1 MLAGVKKAL
10 EAENLPSEVLQPLLN
25 LAEYM
30 ERCDRGGD
38 QRENNINHD
47 GQLMASFAPTSQ
59 LAALAEKCQLFA
71 KALHYHETSVR
82 QIEASMK
89 KHSTADSWPPEV
101 RRQCLDTCR
110 HLVHINNCLELP
122 QSSEGLLKYIQKHNL
137 DEGAG
142 LTAEMYVHL
151 GWWEKALTCFEDEA
165 KVDPSNHKVIVGMF
179 ECLDQMGDWPKL
191 LSLAKTHWGPASD
204 SVKEQISPMVGHAA
218 WLMSKWRLM
227 EEAVEHMSD
236 INSGHAS
243 TTAHFYKAILAFHQK
258 DHKLVQFHI
267 DSCRELMD
275 ADLSTRIAESYSR
288 AYELVVCLQQLSEM
302 EEVISY
308 SSSSSQAKS
317 TMRQIWA
324 DRLSRMSRDPK
335 YLQGTLAV
343 RSLVVKDSDNLDS
356 WLEFVEICRW
366 SGKSNKAQQVLM
378 QLYGR
383 DLETHPE
390 PLTPSAAIEYMDVE
404 PRVVLEY
411 LKHLWVVKKG
421 PEGSDLLLQL
431 SLYAKKLRIIDS
443 GSAREPSI
451 NKDPTPEISDKIK
464 AKILLTMTV
473 WQQQL
478 QANAFWQ
485 APHRDGILKNLLQAI
500 QLDGNGY
507 RVWHEWALLCYRI
520 PLKDQSLPHQEA
532 VQFVT
537 RAIKGFV
544 RSISLCRPQ
553 ELAVQDILRLL
564 RVWFN
569 FGADEQIAE
578 VIAHEVQQVN
588 VDMWLQVIPQIIAR
602 IDSSDPAIR
611 KNINSLLCRATRAHP
626 QAVTYPLVVCTN
638 KSCIYSTGTESA
650 ATELRRQAAQDVLDQ
665 IRNESKNLIDQ
676 AQLVATELI
685 RVAILWS
692 EMWTDSIEEAS
703 RLYFGDHD
711 PMGMIAVLEPLY
723 EWLEHAETD
732 NEKLFSSTF
741 AMDLSDARVATN
753 AWKRSKHNN
762 DMTQAW
768 DLYYTVF
775 KRLKRQLLQMA
786 TIELQNVSPMLH
798 KVSDFEVAVPGQY
811 KAGQEPVRIS
821 RFDPVM
827 EVIPSK
833 QRPRKLIIVGSDGLD
848 YKFLLKGHE
857 DLRQDE
863 RVMQLF
869 GLVNTLLRHD
879 KAVTKAARADLSI
892 DQYPVIPLSSNAGI
906 IGWLD
911 RAETFHALIRDYRV
925 NHGTSLNVETKFM
938 QQYAGEYD
946 FLCLMQK
953 VEVFEHAL
961 ANTDGDDLHNIL
973 WLKAT
978 SSEAWLERR
987 TNYTRSLAT
996 MSMVGYVL
1004 GLGDR
1009 HPSNL
1014 MLDSSTGKVI
1024 HIDFGDCFE
1033 VAMQRDRFPEKIPFR
1048 LTRMVVRAM
1057 EVSGIEGCFRRTA
1070 ELVMGMLRRNKDS
1083 LMAMLE
1089 AFVHDPLISWR
1100 LDAAPQQGNNQ
1111 KSNTNTNGGLG
1122 TGNPSEAQQQQHQ
1135 AAFKTHTSTT
1145 EDRYSRSLHEKSLLR
1160 TKGTA
1165 DASAAIQMAA
1175 NNPKAVAIVQRIK
1188 QKLEGTEFQT
1198 FRKKAP
1204 PPQPKASHLDPQLA
1218 ARNLFAKVTE
1228 LLPPETAEL
1237 QQLTEVRNCIEKNVS
1252 LSDNLISQLVSVAR
1266 SKQLESQL
1274 TDPSIKS
1281 LFSAVAPTQQ
1291 SNGSKEPEPEERT
1304 PDHALGLAQLVGE
1317 TLVPMV
1323 KMDRESSEALIE
1335 AAKSALQNSQM
1346 SDLSKAETI
1355 DNGLTK
1361 FIEIWT
1367 KVQSA
1372 EEACGVT
1379 LSSIAAKTAS
1389 RSKDSNNS
1397 AAATTSNPSNEEEVR
1412 SPESASALA
1421 YLENLCKQLTPSI
1434 AASTDVAAATALLQN
1449 YGIAIDAVGKYQLSQ
1464 ILEEGINGVTIPE
1477 DQRAAVTT
1485 AWNRLEEKLKTT
1497 TTGRARSATRIQSLF
1512 RGEQARKATKMRILL
1527 GEEAD
1532 QAQQMQSISVPEQV
1546 TKLIEQAT
1554 AHENLAQCYIGW
1566 CPFW

>member
-1 MLAGVKKAL
+1 MLF
-10 EAENLPSEVLQPLLN
+10 SELN
-25 LAEYM
+25 LF
-30 ERCDRGGD
+30 
-38 QRENNINHD
+38 
-47 GQLMASFAPTSQ
+47 S
-59 LAALAEKCQLFA
+59 
-71 KALHYHETSVR
+71 
-82 QIEASMK
+82 K
-89 KHSTADSWPPEV
+89 KKKKKKKKKNTHT
-101 RRQCLDTCR
+101 
-110 HLVHINNCLELP
+110 
-122 QSSEGLLKYIQKHNL
+122 
-137 DEGAG
+137 
-142 LTAEMYVHL
+142 
-151 GWWEKALTCFEDEA
+151 
-165 KVDPSNHKVIVGMF
+165 GMF

-191 LSLAKTHWGPASD
+191 LSLAKTHWAPASD
-204 SVKEQISPMVGHAA
+204 SVREKISPMVGHAA
-218 WLMSKWRLM
+218 WLMSKWDFM
-227 EEAVEHMSD
+227 EQAVEYMSD
-236 INSGHAS
+236 LNSEHAS
-243 TTAHFYKAILAFHQK
+243 TTAHFYKAILAFHKQ
-258 DHKLVQFHI
+258 DYHRVEVHI
-267 DSCRELMD
+267 DKCRELMD

-288 AYELVVCLQQLSEM
+288 AYELVVCLQQLSEL
-302 EEVISY
+302 EEVMGYCSASPQSKAIT
-308 SSSSSQAKS
+308 Q
-317 TMRQIWA
+317 QIWS

-335 YLQGTLAV
+335 YLQGTLAI

-356 WLEFVEICRW
+356 WLDFVEICRW
-366 SGKSNKAQQVLM
+366 SGRSNKAQQVLM

-390 PLTPSAAIEYMDVE
+390 PLTPSAAIEYLDVE

-411 LKHLWVVKKG
+411 LKHLWVVKG
-421 PEGSDLLLQL
+421 SEGSDLLLHL
-431 SLYAKKLRIIDS
+431 SLYAKKLKIDS
-443 GSAREPSI
+443 AAVANIKEPSVG
-451 NKDPTPEISDKIK
+451 KDTNPLVSDKIK
-464 AKILLTMTV
+464 AKILLTMSV

-485 APHRDGILKNLLQAI
+485 APHRDGILKNLSLAI
-500 QLDGNGY
+500 QYDGNGY

-520 PLKDQSLPHQEA
+520 PLKDQTLPHQEA

-578 VIAHEVQQVN
+578 VIAREVQQVN

-611 KNINSLLCRATRAHP
+611 KNINGLLCRATRAHP

-638 KSCIYSTGTESA
+638 KSCIYNTGTESA
-650 ATELRRQAAQDVLDQ
+650 ATELRRQAAQDVLNQ
-665 IRNESKNLIDQ
+665 IRSESKNLIDQ

-692 EMWTDSIEEAS
+692 EMWTDSVEEAS

-723 EWLEHAETD
+723 TWLEHATTD
-732 NEKLFSSTF
+732 NEKHFYSTF
-741 AMDLSDARVATN
+741 AMDLNDARIATN

-775 KRLKRQLLQMA
+775 KRLKRQLLQMS
-786 TIELQNVSPMLH
+786 TIELQNVSPMLF
-798 KVSDFEVAVPGQY
+798 KVLDFEVAVPGQY

-821 RFDPVM
+821 RFNPVM

-833 QRPRKLIIVGSDGLD
+833 QRPRKLVIVGSDGLD

-869 GLVNTLLRHD
+869 GLVNTLLSHD

-906 IGWLD
+906 IGWLE
-911 RAETFHALIRDYRV
+911 RAETFHSLIRDYRV
-925 NHGTSLNVETKFM
+925 NHDTPLNIETKFM

-946 FLCLMQK
+946 YLCLMQK

-1033 VAMQRDRFPEKIPFR
+1033 VAMQRERFPEKIPFR

-1100 LDAAPQQGNNQ
+1100 LDATPQDGNTQ
-1111 KSNTNTNGGLG
+1111 KTAVNGNGAGPGIGNTQQTE
-1122 TGNPSEAQQQQHQ
+1122 SHQQQHQ
-1135 AAFKTHTSTT
+1135 AFKSHTSNT

-1160 TKGTA
+1160 SKGTA
-1165 DASAAIQMAA
+1165 DASATIQMAIT
-1175 NNPKAVAIVQRIK
+1175 NPRAVAIVQRIK

-1198 FRKKAP
+1198 FRKKPSPASP
-1204 PPQPKASHLDPQLA
+1204 LKQQPNEVQQSAKYILNKISDLIPSESSEGQQISDMKTAIDKFIVLSENQLS
-1218 ARNLFAKVTE
+1218 T
-1228 LLPPETAEL
+1228 
-1237 QQLTEVRNCIEKNVS
+1237 
-1252 LSDNLISQLVSVAR
+1252 LVSVVLK
-1266 SKQLESQL
+1266 SKYLESLQSDSTMKTSILTLQSGSLPQL
-1274 TDPSIKS
+1274 S
-1281 LFSAVAPTQQ
+1281 V
-1291 SNGSKEPEPEERT
+1291 NGSTKEASPSPTSDVDKERT
-1304 PDHALGLAQLVGE
+1304 PDYSLLLAQLVGRP
-1317 TLVPMV
+1317 LVPIV
-1323 KMDRESSEALIE
+1323 KMDSGSYESLVE
-1335 AAKSALQNSQM
+1335 AAKSVLQDTQVT
-1346 SDLSKAETI
+1346 DLSKAESI
-1355 DNGLTK
+1355 DDALTK
-1361 FIEIWT
+1361 LIDIWT
-1367 KVQSA
+1367 KITAAEQS
-1372 EEACGVT
+1372 CGT
-1379 LSSIAAKTAS
+1379 SLSSIAMKS
-1389 RSKDSNNS
+1389 SQKDSNGKTELKS
-1397 AAATTSNPSNEEEVR
+1397 SEA
-1412 SPESASALA
+1412 ASALS
-1421 YLENLCKQLTPSI
+1421 YLEDLCKQLVCFGFRYFQEI
-1434 AASTDVAAATALLQN
+1434 IFYNYLLI
-1449 YGIAIDAVGKYQLSQ
+1449 YI
-1464 ILEEGINGVTIPE
+1464 
-1477 DQRAAVTT
+1477 
-1485 AWNRLEEKLKTT
+1485 KTGT
-1497 TTGRARSATRIQSLF
+1497 SNCFIRV
-1512 RGEQARKATKMRILL
+1512 
-1527 GEEAD
+1527 
-1532 QAQQMQSISVPEQV
+1532 SISYDTSTTVWI
-1546 TKLIEQAT
+1546 IE
-1554 AHENLAQCYIGW
+1554 
-1566 CPFW
+1566 